1 LMSNQQVLERV
12 DFWKPVNYISVDLP
26 IFDTP

>member
-1 LMSNQQVLERV
+1 MSNQQVLKMV